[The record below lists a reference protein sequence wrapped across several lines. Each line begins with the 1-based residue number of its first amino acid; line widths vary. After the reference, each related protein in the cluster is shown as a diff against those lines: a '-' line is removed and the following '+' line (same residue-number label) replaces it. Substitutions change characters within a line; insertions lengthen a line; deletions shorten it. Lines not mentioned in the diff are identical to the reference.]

1 VALAA
6 SFVATHVYYAS
17 LDDPEDAVMDQS
29 VAWMIVGALSSAWLA
44 FFVVFLLLIKKS
56 YIGTL
61 FSTQT
66 GHDFFKNKFLLGE
79 TDEKKMIV
87 HMRNKKLWVSIRDD
101 VKTWTLENWERWE
114 EEKPEWFNDAFRKMV
129 DDDMIPPSSLRRL
142 KNGGGAR
149 RRSSLGDLFG
159 NGARVVPMVS
169 GRVERSGKGDGVGGS
184 AEG

>member
-1 VALAA
+1 LALAA
-6 SFVATHVYYAS
+6 SFVATRVYYAS
-17 LDDPEDAVMDQS
+17 LEEAEDAVMDES
-29 VAWMIVGALSSAWLA
+29 VAWTIVAGLSCLWI
-44 FFVVFLLLIKKS
+44 FVQACVLLLMTRKYVS
-56 YIGTL
+56 TF

-66 GHDFFKNKFLLGE
+66 GYAWVQSRFVANEADSARSRIFGA
-79 TDEKKMIV
+79 
-87 HMRNKKLWVSIRDD
+87 NKKQWASIRDD

-142 KNGGGAR
+142 KNGGSAR

-159 NGARVVPMVS
+159 NGVRVAPMVS
-169 GRVERSGKGDGVGGS
+169 GRVEGSGEGDGVGGS